1 MGTFSR
7 IFGSED
13 KDLQKKADELL
24 LKLSKGFQSASAKLC
39 VAAEC
44 WEEGKKDV
52 LKELQEEI
60 IELEREMDEVK
71 EELVENVLTK
81 SAFMPQAA
89 LERHTLVKA
98 IDKVI
103 DATENPIRI
112 MVMGIDMK
120 PPSEIREIGK
130 KVWQCTD
137 LLQDAVK
144 NLYKDFKKAIEITR
158 KLDILREETRDI
170 QFELL
175 GKLYNDPKFKPTE
188 IILFQSVSERMV
200 HVAQRAEDAGDY
212 IRELAVK
219 YS

>member
-98 IDKVI
+98 LDKVI

>member
-7 IFGSED
+7 IFGGGD
-13 KDLQKKADELL
+13 KGLQKKADELM
-24 LKLSKGFQSASAKLC
+24 LKLSKGLQSASAKLC
-39 VAAEC
+39 VATEC
-44 WEEGKKDV
+44 WEEGKFET

-60 IELEREMDEVK
+60 ITLEREMDHVK

-89 LERHTLVKA
+89 LERRTLVKA
-98 IDKVI
+98 LDKVI

-112 MVMGIDMK
+112 MNMGCGMK
-120 PPSEIREIGK
+120 PPGEIREIGK
-130 KVWQCTD
+130 KLWKCTD

-144 NLYKDFKKAIEITR
+144 LLYTDFKKTIEITN
-158 KLDILREETRDI
+158 KIDILREEARDT

-175 GKLYNDPKFKPTE
+175 GKLYNNPDFKPTE

-200 HVAQRAEDAGDY
+200 HVAQKAEDAGDY